1 MLSRPI
7 LGGVF
12 GRGQYE
18 LATMPCISKGL
29 HAVRYLVV
37 HLAAGQVVSIAEDKR
52 EALSCARQLLK
63 DAVPASAG
71 PHWRQPALWPEIELV
86 PASRAP
92 SVSRRRR
99 EIFGK
104 SDGRC
109 HYCRTPLTL
118 DGAWHVEHML
128 PRALNGTDD
137 PLNLVAACVE
147 CNQAKGPRS
156 ALEFVVAA
164 SGRA

>member
-29 HAVRYLVV
+29 HAVRFMVV
-37 HLAAGQVVSIAEDKR
+37 QLAAGQVVSIAEDKR

-63 DAVPASAG
+63 DAAPAPAG
-71 PHWRQPALWPEIELV
+71 PHWRQPALWPEFELV
-86 PASRAP
+86 LASP
-92 SVSRRRR
+92 VPVVSRRRR

-104 SDGRC
+104 SNGLC
-109 HYCRTPLTL
+109 HYCRAPLAL
-118 DGAWHVEHML
+118 D
-128 PRALNGTDD
+128 GTDD

-147 CNQAKGPRS
+147 CNLAKSDRT
-156 ALEFVVAA
+156 ALEFMARRIA
-164 SGRA
+164 